1 MTEENKGVNEG
12 VNTGVN
18 EGVKNECFCQS
29 KWFRKFLTTALGTFV
44 GVFCAL
50 SLFAAMHKPPM
61 PPCPFGYGKMM
72 RPPMHCHHHHHFN
85 HHKKFR
91 GECPHKKMMQNRIAP
106 DKVKVE
112 VKG

>member
-1 MTEENKGVNEG
+1 MTEENKGVNYEENK
-12 VNTGVN
+12 V
-18 EGVKNECFCQS
+18 EKRECFCQS

-50 SLFAAMHKPPM
+50 SLFAALHKPPM

-72 RPPMHCHHHHHFN
+72 RPPMHCHHHFN

-91 GECPHKKMMQNRIAP
+91 GECHHKKMMKDRIAP
-106 DKVKVE
+106 EQVKIE

>member
-1 MTEENKGVNEG
+1 MTEENNGVNYEENK
-12 VNTGVN
+12 V
-18 EGVKNECFCQS
+18 EKRECFCQS

-50 SLFAAMHKPPM
+50 SLFAALHKPPM

-72 RPPMHCHHHHHFN
+72 RPPMHCHHYFN

-91 GECPHKKMMQNRIAP
+91 GECHHKKMMKDRIAP
-106 DKVKVE
+106 DQVKIE